1 MGVPNLPSKVV
12 FNFDIDMTLDAIRNL
27 QLRGRGLLIKVNSGL
42 TNHGPFNPE
51 IFKTAQ
57 AHTLEGFAS

>member
-1 MGVPNLPSKVV
+1 
-12 FNFDIDMTLDAIRNL
+12 MTLDAIRNL